1 MVAGLEK
8 HGELQEYVEQI
19 ENGINNRS
27 IVNIAIHI
35 RLSVEYITDQ
45 YLQEYPLCIG
55 EEKEVFSNI
64 DNLLNNEIIDEE
76 DASLFHAMR
85 KYGNEYGAHR
95 KKQGQVKVV
104 VDKEAVLAELIELAD
119 RFFEYLPV
127 FLRIFPTPSEKP
139 MPKAGAAAN
148 LGFKIDFE
156 SIQPLELHPNWREC
170 IGYQDMLKFREMP
183 QFAEYVQNIYDNYN
197 DSEIFYWFWC
207 VMLTDRLHLIARNGG
222 KEYLDI
228 RKLVEYY
235 YEALRDAQCD
245 DWMQLPDG
253 YEGTYYI
260 PAIIRE
266 YFPNDLAHFCKGKGF
281 EWVGYKTEWEESW
294 ENRRNK
300 TIAALANGET
310 AVVKQALIDEIF
322 WYTVGKEQEE
332 EKERQA
338 AAYQKAQAKKREEA
352 REAARIAQEKKEY
365 EERKA
370 RREKEQE
377 KERQQLIN
385 KIKKSFVLIFAV
397 VFAMYLIIIVFNFI
411 FGNGI
416 IIQLLLI
423 AAIVYFV
430 MKRKNKK
437 E

>member
-1 MVAGLEK
+1 MIAGLEK
-8 HGELQEYVEQI
+8 HDELKGYIDKI
-19 ENGINNRS
+19 ERRKSERDTGDIK
-27 IVNIAIHI
+27 
-35 RLSVEYITDQ
+35 LQLGLCTEYIVDQ
-45 YLQEYPLCIG
+45 FLKEYPLCVG
-55 EEKEVFSNI
+55 ADLYSNI
-64 DNLLNNEIIDEE
+64 VNLEGVLSEETVNLLH
-76 DASLFHAMR
+76 SLRIAR
-85 KYGNEYGAHR
+85 NDGGAHR
-95 KKQGQVKVV
+95 NEGKKISF
-104 VDKEAVLAELIELAD
+104 EETIELYNKLLA
-119 RFFEYLPV
+119 YLPE
-127 FLRIFPTPSEKP
+127 FLNTFPTPSEKP
-139 MPKAGAAAN
+139 APPKSTSIG
-148 LGFKIDFE
+148 LGFEIDFE

-430 MKRKNKK
+430 IKRKNKK